1 MIRTKCPDCHTRYK
15 FRPGLSGSFVRCP
28 ACNYKFQ
35 VTGEPE
41 EQSAVKSDP
50 DLHLSTETAMQ
61 PSGSTPQISKPRRA
75 KTKCLHCNTQYK
87 FNPEFRGQ
95 EFQCKVCSNAF
106 IMQELQVERPE
117 GGMNVADSE
126 SVSHLNRR
134 KPVQLSL
141 DDVVEDEE
149 EINEID
155 HHPPHHPRDFDQT
168 QPFHKA
174 DDDEDDEPDDDMAD
188 SVSNRPLESTRPNRP
203 VRRVAPIRSSRHSSH
218 KSGDLS
224 SFQNYLVGLGV
235 FLVCLVGFVVARETG
250 MLDFVIAMRERRI
263 AIQNYDGR
271 VSSDGTGYKNYRE
284 AIVILIQSYDEAA
297 NVLATVKDAET
308 AKAANPSLVRLL
320 RDQLL
325 ELQHAQSSFGGIS
338 SNENKMLVNEF
349 QMQLRTTVNRLIT
362 EINRVKQN
370 PEIVEVIAIRDWSIV
385 NDLKKVA
392 DDFKIR

>member
-35 VTGEPE
+35 VTGEQE

-50 DLHLSTETAMQ
+50 DLHLSSETAMQ

-106 IMQELQVERPE
+106 IMQELQVERSA
-117 GGMNVADSE
+117 GQKNVAALE
-126 SVSHLNRR
+126 SVSSFNRR
-134 KPVQLSL
+134 EPVQLSL
-141 DDVVEDEE
+141 KDVVEDEE

-155 HHPPHHPRDFDQT
+155 HHSPHHRDFDQT

-174 DDDEDDEPDDDMAD
+174 DDDEDDEPDDDLAD
-188 SVSNRPLESTRPNRP
+188 SMINRPLESTRTNRP
-203 VRRVAPIRSSRHSSH
+203 VRRVTPIRSSRHSSH

-250 MLDFVIAMRERRI
+250 VFSYLVEMRERRI

-320 RDQLL
+320 RDQPL

-349 QMQLRTTVNRLIT
+349 QTQLRTTVSRLIT